1 MGIVG
6 VCLIVLLG
14 LTLARDD
21 SGAPADFGAD
31 PARAVEQA
39 ASAPPAGDGPS
50 PAPAAAD
57 QTRPPAVPAP
67 SSVRI
72 PRLRLRAP
80 IDPVGVAPDGQVV
93 VPEDPDRVGWYRF
106 SPSPGAGAGSSV
118 IVGHVDATGR
128 GLGVLAALSEVREG
142 DQVAVD
148 RQDGSTVAYRITSRR
163 TVAKNALGE
172 SGAFR
177 REGLPTLTLIT
188 CAAPYL
194 RDNGGYQN
202 NLVVTAV
209 AVPR

>member
-1 MGIVG
+1 MGIAG
-6 VCLIVLLG
+6 ACLTILLG
-14 LTLARDD
+14 LTLERGN
-21 SGAPADFGAD
+21 SSTPADFGMD
-31 PARAVEQA
+31 PARATTRAPVVWSTDKKPSSARTA
-39 ASAPPAGDGPS
+39 ADATRTPS
-50 PAPAAAD
+50 LPAP
-57 QTRPPAVPAP
+57 TT
-67 SSVRI
+67 VRI
-72 PRLRLRAP
+72 SRLRLSAP
-80 IDPVGVAPDGQVV
+80 VDPVGVAPDGQVA
-93 VPEDPDRVGWYRF
+93 VPENPDRVGWYRF

-118 IVGHVDATGR
+118 IVGHVDAAGR

-148 RQDGSTVAYRITSRR
+148 RQDGTTVAYRITSRR
-163 TVAKNALGE
+163 TVAKSALSE

>member
-21 SGAPADFGAD
+21 SGVPADFGAD
-31 PARAVEQA
+31 PARAVERT
-39 ASAPPAGDGPS
+39 ASVPSAGDGPS
-50 PAPAAAD
+50 SVPAAAD
-57 QTRPPAVPAP
+57 RAGPPAVPAP

-72 PRLRLRAP
+72 PRLGLRAP
-80 IDPVGVAPDGQVV
+80 VDPVGVAPDGQVV

-106 SPSPGAGAGSSV
+106 SPLPGAGAGSSV

-128 GLGVLAALSEVREG
+128 GLGVLAALSQVREG
-142 DQVAVD
+142 DRVAVD
-148 RQDGSTVAYRITSRR
+148 RQDGSTVAYRIASRR
-163 TVAKNALGE
+163 TVAKNALSG

-177 REGLPTLTLIT
+177 REGRPTLTLIT
-188 CAAPYL
+188 CAGPYL
-194 RDNGGYQN
+194 REEGGYQN

-209 AVPR
+209 AVPK